1 MFFNYVGRFTEGFL
15 YKMIIRLLLS
25 LFNNV
30 AGYVSQLWNNL
41 IYCSSGA
48 GIFVNSSAD
57 FILWLTRALK
67 YHFLYLGLSEENTTQ
82 LEKNIPTQKM
92 TALPSTLYLNMNIA
106 VPSVCSILPAAT
118 WACWAEVLQS
128 PGEGNPP
135 GAAAGHFLWGDLP
148 GCSSAALQGVQLPPG
163 MLKLTEAHMSCCGRK
178 TCWGKS
184 SPLCFWGALQPE
196 AMSWWITF

>member
-48 GIFVNSSAD
+48 GIFVSSSAD

-67 YHFLYLGLSEENTTQ
+67 CHFLYLGLSEENTTQ

-92 TALPSTLYLNMNIA
+92 TALPSTSYFSMNIA

-135 GAAAGHFLWGDLP
+135 GAAAGHFLLGDLP
-148 GCSSAALQGVQLPPG
+148 GCSPLLLFKDFSSHQACWSSQNHTCPAVG
-163 MLKLTEAHMSCCGRK
+163 GRLAEGNLHLSVSEEL
-178 TCWGKS
+178 C
-184 SPLCFWGALQPE
+184 SPRQWAGE
-196 AMSWWITF
+196 

>member
-128 PGEGNPP
+128 QERETPLELQLGIFCEVTCLAVPLLLFRDFSCHQACWSSQKHTCPAVGGRLAEGNLHLSVSEELCSPRQW
-135 GAAAGHFLWGDLP
+135 AG
-148 GCSSAALQGVQLPPG
+148 
-163 MLKLTEAHMSCCGRK
+163 E
-178 TCWGKS
+178 
-184 SPLCFWGALQPE
+184 
-196 AMSWWITF
+196 